1 MNHALEQ
8 LTKQDASGHAIQGD
22 LDYAGGQGR
31 LSGLK
36 FELAA
41 VDNPASFTQKHTD
54 VKSERDALIKVAH
67 GTTTL
72 AFKFKDGIIVATDS
86 RATMGNIIGSQT
98 VKKVIEINP
107 YLLGTMAGGAADC
120 GFWERVLGMECRLYE
135 LRNKKRISVAAASKI
150 LVNLVLRYKGMG
162 LSMGTMVAGW
172 DEKGPGLFYVD
183 SEGERMT
190 NDLFSVGSGSTFA
203 YGILDASY
211 KYDMEPEEAI
221 DLARRAI
228 YHAAHRDAF
237 SGGVVR
243 MYWVKRDGWVPFP
256 LEDVSDL
263 YYKYH
268 PEIQLTNATESPIT
282 VTSV

>member
-1 MNHALEQ
+1 MNRALEQ
-8 LTKQDASGHAIQGD
+8 LTKQDASGLATHGD
-22 LDYAGGQGR
+22 LDYAGGQAR
-31 LSGLK
+31 ASGLQ

-41 VDNPASFTQKHTD
+41 IDNPAMFTQKYTD
-54 VKSERDALIKVAH
+54 VKSEKDALIKVAH

-86 RATMGNIIGSQT
+86 RATMGNVIASQT
-98 VKKVIEINP
+98 VKKVVEINP
-107 YLLGTMAGGAADC
+107 YLLGTIAGGAADC
-120 GFWERVLGMECRLYE
+120 AFWERVLGMQCRLYE

-150 LVNLVLRYKGMG
+150 LVNLVLRYRGMG
-162 LSMGTMVAGW
+162 MSMGTMIAGW
-172 DEKGPGLFYVD
+172 DKKGPGLFYVD
-183 SEGERMT
+183 SDGQRME

-228 YHAAHRDAF
+228 YHATHRDAF

-243 MYWVKRDGWVPFP
+243 MYWVKENGWVPLP
-256 LEDVSDL
+256 LEDVGDL
-263 YYKYH
+263 YYQYH
-268 PEIQLTNATESPIT
+268 PQIELTNATESPIT